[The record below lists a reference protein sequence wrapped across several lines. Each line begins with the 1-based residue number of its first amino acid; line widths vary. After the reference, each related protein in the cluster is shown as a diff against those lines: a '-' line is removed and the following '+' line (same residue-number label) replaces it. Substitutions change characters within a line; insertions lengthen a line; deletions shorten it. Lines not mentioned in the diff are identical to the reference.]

1 MNMYIIEEEKD
12 KYGIDPVYV
21 IYNFDMETGK
31 KRYITFFKNYEAAK
45 EHVSELTHI
54 RNSQKINKKEKK
66 EMGEMNFKNPQVW
79 FELGKNQ
86 VVKGEIQQIESTMDA
101 TDYVGLRDTDG
112 RTRYC
117 PSSLNHSISFTGT
130 GTLLQNEFE
139 ELKNEI
145 AKQKQKLDS
154 KTINIK
160 IDTPLRTIKVS
171 PEYFMDLKSI
181 EKNGDTLTFL
191 WEHGEP
197 TVLTKAKGDKE
208 DLATA
213 FVYAFFMHAMGW
225 TKAKAHKFLDSLE
238 TSQDKRKRLNEEKAK
253 KAQEEKAQK
262 EKEYKKKIKRV
273 AKKQLR
279 KRKFWDDV
287 EKEVNKI
294 EKK

>member
-1 MNMYIIEEEKD
+1 
-12 KYGIDPVYV
+12 
-21 IYNFDMETGK
+21 
-31 KRYITFFKNYEAAK
+31 
-45 EHVSELTHI
+45 
-54 RNSQKINKKEKK
+54 
-66 EMGEMNFKNPQVW
+66 MGEMNFKNPQVW

-112 RTRYC
+112 HTRRC
-117 PSSLNHSISFTGT
+117 SLNLNRSISFTGT

-145 AKQKQKLDS
+145 AKQKQILDS
-154 KTINIK
+154 KTVELR
-160 IDTPLRTIKVS
+160 IDIPSNRIEKRKESLI
-171 PEYFMDLKSI
+171 DLKSI

-191 WEHGEP
+191 WETGEP

-225 TKAKAHKFLDSLE
+225 TKAKTHKFLDSLE

-253 KAQEEKAQK
+253 KAQEEKVQK

-294 EKK
+294 EKNK

>member
-1 MNMYIIEEEKD
+1 MGVDEKFKIGEEIKVYLGRFYEPKWVTGYISDVTEDDDYYIVRYRAEDGTATEARIHKAFMKRVFHYSFVEKD
-12 KYGIDPVYV
+12 SIDKDLLKLAAT
-21 IYNFDMETGK
+21 IY
-31 KRYITFFKNYEAAK
+31 KND
-45 EHVSELTHI
+45 SIDL
-54 RNSQKINKKEKK
+54 KISILENIIKEK
-66 EMGEMNFKNPQVW
+66 
-79 FELGKNQ
+79 
-86 VVKGEIQQIESTMDA
+86 STI
-101 TDYVGLRDTDG
+101 G
-112 RTRYC
+112 
-117 PSSLNHSISFTGT
+117 
-130 GTLLQNEFE
+130 
-139 ELKNEI
+139 
-145 AKQKQKLDS
+145 
-154 KTINIK
+154 
-160 IDTPLRTIKVS
+160 
-171 PEYFMDLKSI
+171 LKSI

-197 TVLTKAKGDKE
+197 IVLTKAKGDKE

-262 EKEYKKKIKRV
+262 EKEYKKKIKRI